1 MCLRR
6 PVRGASVRK
15 PRPTRGRRANFRHGD
30 RHVDALVA
38 WLDQMGS
45 VAFVTSAGLLV
56 LIDITALAAVAVA
69 RDRRLV
75 NRWTGRILGANLV
88 LLGAGL
94 GIPLVAFTTRTVVS
108 VVRPLIPTSVQSPRV
123 DDRSAVRKL

>member
-1 MCLRR
+1 
-6 PVRGASVRK
+6 
-15 PRPTRGRRANFRHGD
+15 
-30 RHVDALVA
+30 VDALVA